1 MVSSNIIQ
9 EKMNSELLM
18 AEEKIMNN
26 YINRYQRRNFFYYD
40 TPMTISFLVTNRCNL
55 RCQHCFNNKT
65 VNKELREEKELT
77 LDDYEKLSKSL
88 KFVASGLFCGGEPFI
103 RTDLHKIV
111 NIFKN
116 NCNMQYSSTTTNGIL
131 QDSILDQTEKIVSQD
146 KRKRFVLN
154 FSIDGYER
162 EHDITRGEG
171 VYKKCIETILEV
183 NKLKKKYK
191 NLQTGI
197 VTTMTTINEEI
208 VADFFEYISEEVKP
222 DVISLLKVRQSPRGG
237 EYLKDINLDNY
248 KKAKDKLIQLF
259 VEGKNGNPN
268 SPVGYYPLAF
278 YDIIE
283 KSIKHNLREFY
294 CYAGIHGAYIDYNG
308 FVNACEILGD
318 RECSDNPVGMGN
330 LRDYGMD
337 FGKLWNSEEAQ
348 KARNYVNRHKCC
360 ENCTHE
366 TEGILPSI
374 YFEPNSIIYQERM
387 KKIVREYKNF

>member
-1 MVSSNIIQ
+1 
-9 EKMNSELLM
+9 MNEILNKKILF
-18 AEEKIMNN
+18 AEDEIMRK
-26 YINRYQRRNFFYYD
+26 YINRYARRNFFYYN

-55 RCQHCFNNKT
+55 RCKHCFNNKT
-65 VNKELREEKELT
+65 VKDKGCERQELT
-77 LDDYEKLSKSL
+77 LDDYEKLSRSL

-103 RTDLHKIV
+103 RSDLHKIV

-116 NCNMQYSSTTTNGIL
+116 NCNMQYTSATTNGIL
-131 QDSILDQTEKIVSQD
+131 CDSILEQTEKIIYDD

-154 FSIDGYER
+154 FSIDGFER
-162 EHDITRGEG
+162 EHDITRGVG
-171 VYKKCIETILEV
+171 VYKKCIDTIKAI
-183 NKLKKKYK
+183 NKLKEKYK

-197 VTTMTTINEEI
+197 VTTMTTINEGI
-208 VADFFEYISEEVKP
+208 VADFFDYISEEVKP

-237 EYLKDINLDNY
+237 NELKEIDIENY

-259 VEGKNGNPN
+259 IEGKNGNRN
-268 SPVGYYPLAF
+268 SPVGYYPMAF

-283 KSIKHNLREFY
+283 KSMKHNLREFY

-308 FVNACEILGD
+308 FVNVCEILGD
-318 RECSDNPVGMGN
+318 IECSNNPVSMGN

-348 KARNYVNRHKCC
+348 KVRSCVNRHKCC

-387 KKIVREYKNF
+387 KKIVRDYENRKF